1 MKPRKITLL
10 SITLLATIM
19 IGAGAILV
27 LSPSVVGANV
37 AWKPKYYALDHGKQ
51 CVEAEVWLKGGHKAQ
66 VEIDQET
73 ILLEG
78 EISPWK
84 TPYNKTHGPRLVI
97 PFKGMDVRKIIVEK
111 MLHMEPG
118 RYRVPLEITGFLKEE
133 YGGLPFKGSGVVVVT
148 IPENS
153 PP

>member
-1 MKPRKITLL
+1 MKTRKITLL
-10 SITLLATIM
+10 SITLLATI
-19 IGAGAILV
+19 ILGAGAILV
-27 LSPSVVGANV
+27 LPQKPVGANV
-37 AWKPKYYALDHGKQ
+37 AWKPKYYVLDHAK
-51 CVEAEVWLKGGHKAQ
+51 CSIEAEIWLKGGHKAQ
-66 VEIDQET
+66 VEIDPET

-78 EISPWK
+78 KISPWK

-97 PFKGMDVRKIIVEK
+97 PFHGVRVRQIIVEK
-111 MLHMEPG
+111 MLHMSSG
-118 RYRVPLEITGFLKEE
+118 KYRVSLTITGSLKEE